1 VAQVVYSARAI
12 AHLQR
17 LFEFLAEN
25 DPMAASAGA
34 AAIRSAIGTLGD
46 HQWIG
51 RPLSN
56 DLRELVISFGSSGY
70 IALYRVLPSRGEVR
84 ILAIKHQRELRYRQ
98 R

>member
-17 LFEFLAEN
+17 LFEFLAEK
-25 DPMAASAGA
+25 DPAAASAGA
-34 AAIRSAIGTLGD
+34 AAIRSGIDTLAE
-46 HQWIG
+46 HPWIG
-51 RPLSN
+51 RPLSK

-70 IALYRVLPSRGEVR
+70 LALYRVVPSKGEVR
-84 ILAIKHQRELRYRQ
+84 VLAIKHQRELRYRQ